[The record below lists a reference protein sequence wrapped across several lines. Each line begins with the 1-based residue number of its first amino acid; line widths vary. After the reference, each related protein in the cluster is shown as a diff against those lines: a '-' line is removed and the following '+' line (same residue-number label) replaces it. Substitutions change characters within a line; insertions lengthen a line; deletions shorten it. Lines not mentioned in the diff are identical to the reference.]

1 MGRTHSIPDTK
12 GNNITRTVLHIDTSA
27 RRSASTSRDL
37 SAQIVDRLAPETVLR
52 RDLADALP
60 LIDDNWIGANFTPED
75 QRTDAQR
82 AQMALSDD
90 LVAELKAA
98 DTVVIGL
105 PIYNFSVPATLKA
118 WIDMV
123 ARVGV
128 TFRYTEAGPEGLLTG
143 KCAILAVTSGGT
155 PVGSEIDFATG
166 YLRHVLGFIGI
177 TDIEIVAADRMNVD
191 ADAALKAANDALAQI
206 AA

>member
-1 MGRTHSIPDTK
+1 M
-12 GNNITRTVLHIDTSA
+12 TRTLLHIDTSA
-27 RRSASTSRDL
+27 RRSGSTSRDP

-60 LIDDNWIGANFTPED
+60 LIDETWIGANFTPED
-75 QRTDAQR
+75 QRSDAQR
-82 AQMALSDD
+82 AQMALSDE

-98 DTVVIGL
+98 DTLVIGL

-143 KCAILAVTSGGT
+143 KRAILAVTSGGT

-177 TDIEIVAADRMNVD
+177 TEIEIVAADRMNVD
-191 ADAALKAANDALAQI
+191 ADAALKAANNALAKI